1 MSAFGKYLAIG
12 FYVLCIIGGT
22 MLSIYWYFGET
33 QYLVLVGVALVI
45 FGTVGIIKHLRS
57 VIKKVTYMFNCM
69 ESDDFTFKF
78 SENRGDKYNKDF
90 NASLN
95 RIKSIVEQSKQ
106 RIEER
111 NAYFELIMNSV
122 RTGVIT
128 LDDNGNIVH
137 VNKYALNVFERGVLT
152 HVNQLD
158 AVAVGLKQMI
168 LSVEVGERGKF
179 ELVTEKG
186 RMLLSIMA
194 SQMNYD
200 GRLLKIVTFN
210 DINNELDDREV
221 ETWIKLAR
229 ILSHEIMNSLAPVTS
244 LTETLLDIN
253 RGVEADLR
261 LLCNSNDSVGEVAG
275 GDNADTCGLWNND
288 VDTKDGANRAFDREE
303 LKDDIIAGNA
313 NISKGLQTIKQ
324 TSMNIEEFV
333 KSYRRFTHI
342 PEPVK
347 TFFELEPFMQR
358 VCDLIVPI
366 GVKYKLVVTPADI
379 SVFAD
384 EGLLTQVVTNILKNA
399 VYAVMHSA
407 VGDDAIGKDNRKDEK
422 ITVLCTK
429 AVNSVCIDIAN
440 AGNAIPK
447 ELEDNIFVPFFTTKE
462 TGSGIG
468 LSISR
473 QIMFRHGGSLS
484 LISNRQGDVCFRVQL
499 PAV

>member
-1 MSAFGKYLAIG
+1 MSAFGKYLAIV

-22 MLSIYWYFGET
+22 ALSIYWYFGET
-33 QYLVLVGVALVI
+33 QYLVLVGVALVM
-45 FGTVGIIKHLRS
+45 FGAIGIIKHLRS

-78 SENRGDKYNKDF
+78 SENRGDKYSKDF

-128 LDDNGNIVH
+128 LDGNGNIVH
-137 VNKYALNVFERGVLT
+137 VNRYALNVFERSVLT

-158 AVAVGLKQMI
+158 TVAEGLKQMI
-168 LSVEVGERGKF
+168 LSIGAGERGKF

-186 RMLLSIMA
+186 RMQLSIMA

-200 GRLLKIVTFN
+200 GRMLKIVTFN

-221 ETWIKLAR
+221 ESWIKLAR

-261 LLCNSNDSVGEVAG
+261 LLCNCNDNVGDVVGAG
-275 GDNADTCGLWNND
+275 GNND
-288 VDTKDGANRAFDREE
+288 DAKDNGKPAFDKEE
-303 LKDDIIAGNA
+303 LKEDIIAGNA
-313 NISKGLQTIKQ
+313 NISKGLKTIKQ
-324 TSMNIEEFV
+324 TSMNLEEFV

-347 TFFELEPFMQR
+347 TLFELEPFMQR
-358 VCDLIVPI
+358 VCDLIIPI
-366 GVKYKLVVTPADI
+366 GVKYRLEVTPADI

-399 VYAVMHSA
+399 VYAVMHS
-407 VGDDAIGKDNRKDEK
+407 VGTSDEK

-429 AVNSVCIDIAN
+429 YGNSVCIDIAN
-440 AGNAIPK
+440 TGDEISK

-484 LISNRQGDVCFRVQL
+484 LISNRRGNVCFRVKL

>member
-1 MSAFGKYLAIG
+1 MSDFGKYLAIV

-22 MLSIYWYFGET
+22 ALSIYWYFGET
-33 QYLVLVGVALVI
+33 QYFVLVGAALVI

-78 SENRGDKYNKDF
+78 SENRGDKYSKDF

-128 LDDNGNIVH
+128 IDDNGNIVH
-137 VNKYALNVFERGVLT
+137 VNSYALNIFERSVLT

-158 AVAVGLKQMI
+158 TVAGGLKQMI
-168 LSVEVGERGKF
+168 LSIGAGERGKF

-186 RMLLSIMA
+186 RMQLSIMA
-194 SQMNYD
+194 SQMSYD

-221 ETWIKLAR
+221 ESWIKLAR
-229 ILSHEIMNSLAPVTS
+229 ILSHEIMNSLAPITS

-253 RGVEADLR
+253 RGVEADMR
-261 LLCNSNDSVGEVAG
+261 LLCN
-275 GDNADTCGLWNND
+275 ND
-288 VDTKDGANRAFDREE
+288 VDAKDGANIAFDKEE
-303 LKDDIIAGNA
+303 LKEDIISGNA

-324 TSMNIEEFV
+324 TSMNLEEFV

-347 TFFELEPFMQR
+347 TLFELEPFMQR
-358 VCDLIVPI
+358 VCDLIIPI
-366 GVKYKLVVTPADI
+366 GVKYRLEVAPADI

-384 EGLLTQVVTNILKNA
+384 EGLLTQVITNILKNA

-407 VGDDAIGKDNRKDEK
+407 GTSDEK
-422 ITVLCTK
+422 ITVLCAK
-429 AVNSVCIDIAN
+429 SGNSVCIDIAN
-440 AGNAIPK
+440 TGDEIPK
-447 ELEDNIFVPFFTTKE
+447 ELSDNIFVPFFTTKE

-484 LISNRQGDVCFRVQL
+484 LISNKPGNVCFRVQL

>member
-1 MSAFGKYLAIG
+1 MSAFGKYLAIV

-22 MLSIYWYFGET
+22 ALSIYWYFGET
-33 QYLVLVGVALVI
+33 QYFVLVGVALVI
-45 FGTVGIIKHLRS
+45 FGAVGIIKHLRS

-78 SENRGDKYNKDF
+78 SENRGDKYSKDF

-128 LDDNGNIVH
+128 IDDNGNIVH
-137 VNKYALNVFERGVLT
+137 VNSYALNIFEKSVLT

-158 AVAVGLKQMI
+158 TVAEGLKQMI
-168 LSVEVGERGKF
+168 LSIGAGERGKF

-186 RMLLSIMA
+186 RMQLSIMA
-194 SQMNYD
+194 SQMSYD

-221 ETWIKLAR
+221 ESWIKLAR

-253 RGVEADLR
+253 RGVEADMR
-261 LLCNSNDSVGEVAG
+261 LLCN
-275 GDNADTCGLWNND
+275 ND
-288 VDTKDGANRAFDREE
+288 VDAKDGANIAFDKEE
-303 LKDDIIAGNA
+303 LKEDIISGNA
-313 NISKGLQTIKQ
+313 NISKGLKTIKQ
-324 TSMNIEEFV
+324 TSMNLEEFV

-347 TFFELEPFMQR
+347 TLFGLEPFMQR
-358 VCDLIVPI
+358 VCDLIIPI
-366 GVKYKLVVTPADI
+366 GVKYRLEVTPADI

-407 VGDDAIGKDNRKDEK
+407 GTFDEK
-422 ITVLCTK
+422 IAVLCTK
-429 AVNSVCIDIAN
+429 SGNSVCIDIAN
-440 AGNAIPK
+440 TGDEIPK
-447 ELEDNIFVPFFTTKE
+447 ELSDNIFVPFFTTKE

-484 LISNRQGDVCFRVQL
+484 LISNKPGNVCFRVQL

>member
-1 MSAFGKYLAIG
+1 MSAFGKYLAIV

-22 MLSIYWYFGET
+22 VLSIYWYFGET
-33 QYLVLVGVALVI
+33 QYLVLGGVALVI
-45 FGTVGIIKHLRS
+45 FGAVGIIKYLRS

-78 SENRGDKYNKDF
+78 SENRGDKYSKDF

-137 VNKYALNVFERGVLT
+137 VNRYALNVFESTVLT

-158 AVAVGLKQMI
+158 AVAGGLKQMI
-168 LSVEVGERGKF
+168 LSIGAGERGKF

-186 RMLLSIMA
+186 RMQLSIMA
-194 SQMNYD
+194 SQMSYD

-210 DINNELDDREV
+210 DINNELDDMEV
-221 ETWIKLAR
+221 ESWIKLAR

-253 RGVEADLR
+253 RGVEADLK
-261 LLCNSNDSVGEVAG
+261 LLCNGNANVGDVAG
-275 GDNADTCGLWNND
+275 GGGENTDIRGLGNND
-288 VDTKDGANRAFDREE
+288 TNAKDGANIAFDKEE
-303 LKDDIIAGNA
+303 LKENIISGNA

-324 TSMNIEEFV
+324 TSMNLEEFV

-342 PEPVK
+342 PEPEK
-347 TFFELEPFMQR
+347 TLFELEPFMQR
-358 VCDLIVPI
+358 VCDLIIPI
-366 GVKYKLVVTPADI
+366 GVKYRLEVTPADI

-384 EGLLTQVVTNILKNA
+384 EGLLTQMVTNILKNA
-399 VYAVMHSA
+399 VYAVMHSS
-407 VGDDAIGKDNRKDEK
+407 GTSDEK
-422 ITVLCTK
+422 ITVLCAK
-429 AVNSVCIDIAN
+429 SGNSICMDIAN
-440 AGNAIPK
+440 TGDEIPK
-447 ELEDNIFVPFFTTKE
+447 ELSDNIFVPFFTTKE

-473 QIMFRHGGSLS
+473 QIMFRHSGSLS
-484 LISNRQGDVCFRVQL
+484 LISNKPGNVCFRVQL

>member
-1 MSAFGKYLAIG
+1 MSSFGKYLAIV
-12 FYVLCIIGGT
+12 FFVLCIIGGT
-22 MLSIYWYFGET
+22 VLSMYWYFSET
-33 QYLVLVGVALVI
+33 QYLVLAGVALVV
-45 FGTVGIIKHLRS
+45 FGAVGIIRHLRS
-57 VIKKVTYMFNCM
+57 VIMKVTYMFNCM

-78 SENRGDKYNKDF
+78 SENRGDKYSKDF

-95 RIKSIVEQSKQ
+95 RIKNIVERSKQ

-122 RTGVIT
+122 RTGVMT
-128 LDDNGNIVH
+128 MDDNGNIVH
-137 VNKYALNVFERGVLT
+137 VNRYALNLFERSVLT

-158 AVAVGLKQMI
+158 TVAQGIKSMI
-168 LSVEVGERGKF
+168 LSIGAGERGKF

-186 RMLLSIMA
+186 RMQLSIMA

-221 ETWIKLAR
+221 ESWIKLAR

-253 RGVEADLR
+253 KGVERDLK
-261 LLCNSNDSVGEVAG
+261 LLG
-275 GDNADTCGLWNND
+275 GDGT
-288 VDTKDGANRAFDREE
+288 FDREE
-303 LKDDIIAGNA
+303 IKEDIVVGNA

-324 TSMNIEEFV
+324 TSMNLEEFV

-342 PEPVK
+342 PEPAK
-347 TFFELEPFMQR
+347 TLFSLEPFMQR
-358 VCDLIVPI
+358 ICDLIIPI
-366 GVKYKLVVTPADI
+366 GLKYRLSVSPEDV

-399 VYAVMHSA
+399 VYAVMNRQVNVA
-407 VGDDAIGKDNRKDEK
+407 VKGVVGGAACKGAGEVADVTVGDAGNKMVGETMKAKVDERITINCFKDN
-422 ITVLCTK
+422 
-429 AVNSVCIDIAN
+429 NSVCMDIAN
-440 AGNAIPK
+440 DGDDIPK
-447 ELEDNIFVPFFTTKE
+447 ELADNIFVPFFTTKE

-473 QIMFRHGGSLS
+473 QIMFRHRGSLS
-484 LISNRQGDVCFRVQL
+484 LVSNRPGNVCFRIQL
-499 PAV
+499 PVV

>member
-1 MSAFGKYLAIG
+1 MSAFGKYLAIV

-22 MLSIYWYFGET
+22 VLSIYWYFGET
-33 QYLVLVGVALVI
+33 QYLVLGGVALVI
-45 FGTVGIIKHLRS
+45 FGAVGIIKHLRS

-78 SENRGDKYNKDF
+78 SENRGDKYSKDF

-137 VNKYALNVFERGVLT
+137 VNRYALNVFERTVLT

-158 AVAVGLKQMI
+158 AVAGGLKQMI
-168 LSVEVGERGKF
+168 LSIGAGERGKF

-186 RMLLSIMA
+186 RMQLSIMA
-194 SQMNYD
+194 SQMSYD

-210 DINNELDDREV
+210 DINNELDDMEV
-221 ETWIKLAR
+221 ESWIKLAR

-261 LLCNSNDSVGEVAG
+261 LLCNSNDSA
-275 GDNADTCGLWNND
+275 C
-288 VDTKDGANRAFDREE
+288 EE
-303 LKDDIIAGNA
+303 LKENIISGNA

-324 TSMNIEEFV
+324 TSMNLEEFV

-347 TFFELEPFMQR
+347 TLFELEPFMQR
-358 VCDLIVPI
+358 VCDLIIPI
-366 GVKYKLVVTPADI
+366 GVKYRLEVTPADI

-399 VYAVMHSA
+399 VYAVMHSS
-407 VGDDAIGKDNRKDEK
+407 GTSDEK
-422 ITVLCTK
+422 ITVLCAK
-429 AVNSVCIDIAN
+429 SGNSICMDIAN
-440 AGNAIPK
+440 TGDEIPK
-447 ELEDNIFVPFFTTKE
+447 ELSDNIFMPFFTTKE

-473 QIMFRHGGSLS
+473 QIMFRHSGSLS
-484 LISNRQGDVCFRVQL
+484 LISNKPGNVCFRVQL

>member
-1 MSAFGKYLAIG
+1 MSAFGKYMAIVL
-12 FYVLCIIGGT
+12 YVLCITGGT
-22 MLSIYWYFGET
+22 LLSVYWYFSDT
-33 QYLVLVGVALVI
+33 PYLVFGGVALVI
-45 FGTVGIIKHLRS
+45 FGAIGIIKHLQS

-78 SENRGDKYNKDF
+78 SESRGDKYSKDF

-95 RIKSIVEQSKQ
+95 RIKSIVEQSKR

-137 VNKYALNVFERGVLT
+137 VNRYALTVFEREVLT
-152 HVNQLD
+152 HLNQLD
-158 AVAVGLKQMI
+158 TVARGLKAMI
-168 LSVEVGERGKF
+168 LSLEAGERGKF

-186 RMLLSIMA
+186 RMQLSIMA

-200 GRLLKIVTFN
+200 GRLLKIITFN

-221 ETWIKLAR
+221 ESWIKLAR
-229 ILSHEIMNSLAPVTS
+229 ILSHEIMNSLAPITS

-253 RGVEADLR
+253 RGVETDLKQ
-261 LLCNSNDSVGEVAG
+261 LCGSSVTAG
-275 GDNADTCGLWNND
+275 
-288 VDTKDGANRAFDREE
+288 DGSGSALEREE
-303 LKDDIIAGNA
+303 IKEEIITGNA

-324 TSMNIEEFV
+324 TSMSLEEFV
-333 KSYRRFTHI
+333 KAYRRFTHI
-342 PEPVK
+342 PEPAK
-347 TFFELEPFMQR
+347 TFFELAPFMQR
-358 VCDLIVPI
+358 ICDLIIPI
-366 GVKYKLVVTPADI
+366 GLRYGLQVIPPDI

-384 EGLLTQVVTNILKNA
+384 DGLLTQVVTNILKNA
-399 VYAVMHSA
+399 LYAVMHREVGDNA
-407 VGDDAIGKDNRKDEK
+407 VGTENSAGEK

-429 AVNSVCIDIAN
+429 TGNSVCIDIAN

-447 ELEDNIFVPFFTTKE
+447 ELADNIFVPFFTTKE

-468 LSISR
+468 LSVSR
-473 QIMFRHGGSLS
+473 QIMFRHGGSLN
-484 LISNRQGDVCFRVQL
+484 LISNRDGNVCFRVQL

>member
-1 MSAFGKYLAIG
+1 MSAFGKYLAIV

-22 MLSIYWYFGET
+22 VLSIYWYFGET
-33 QYLVLVGVALVI
+33 QYLVLGGVALVI
-45 FGTVGIIKHLRS
+45 FGAVGIIKHLRS

-78 SENRGDKYNKDF
+78 SENRGDKYSKDF

-137 VNKYALNVFERGVLT
+137 VNRYALNVFERTVLT

-158 AVAVGLKQMI
+158 AVAGGLKQMI
-168 LSVEVGERGKF
+168 LSIGAGERGKF

-186 RMLLSIMA
+186 RMQLSIMA
-194 SQMNYD
+194 SQMSYD

-210 DINNELDDREV
+210 DINNELDDMEV
-221 ETWIKLAR
+221 ESWIKLAR

-261 LLCNSNDSVGEVAG
+261 LLCNSNDSA
-275 GDNADTCGLWNND
+275 C
-288 VDTKDGANRAFDREE
+288 EE
-303 LKDDIIAGNA
+303 LKENIISGNA

-324 TSMNIEEFV
+324 TSMNLEEFV

-347 TFFELEPFMQR
+347 TLFELEPFMQR
-358 VCDLIVPI
+358 VCDLIIPI
-366 GVKYKLVVTPADI
+366 GVKYRLEVTPADI

-399 VYAVMHSA
+399 VYAVMHSS
-407 VGDDAIGKDNRKDEK
+407 GTSDEK
-422 ITVLCTK
+422 ITVLCAK
-429 AVNSVCIDIAN
+429 SGNSICMDIAN
-440 AGNAIPK
+440 TSDEIPK
-447 ELEDNIFVPFFTTKE
+447 ELSDNIFVPFFTTKE

-473 QIMFRHGGSLS
+473 QIMFRHSGSLS
-484 LISNRQGDVCFRVQL
+484 LISNKPGNVCFRVQL

>member
-1 MSAFGKYLAIG
+1 MSSFGKYLAIV
-12 FYVLCIIGGT
+12 FFVLCIIGGT
-22 MLSIYWYFGET
+22 MLSMCCFFSET
-33 QYLVLVGVALVI
+33 QYLVLVGAALVV
-45 FGTVGIIKHLRS
+45 FGTVGIVKHLRS
-57 VIKKVTYMFNCM
+57 VIMKVTYMFNSM

-78 SENRGDKYNKDF
+78 SENRGDKYSKDF

-95 RIKSIVEQSKQ
+95 RIKSIVEQSKR

-128 LDDNGNIVH
+128 MDDNGNIVH
-137 VNKYALNVFERGVLT
+137 VNRYALNIFERSVLT

-158 AVAVGLKQMI
+158 TVAQGIRSTI
-168 LSVEVGERGKF
+168 LSIGAGERGKF

-186 RMLLSIMA
+186 RMQLSIMA
-194 SQMNYD
+194 SRMNYD
-200 GRLLKIVTFN
+200 GCLLKIVTFN

-221 ETWIKLAR
+221 ESWIKLAR
-229 ILSHEIMNSLAPVTS
+229 ILSHEIMNSLAPITS

-253 RGVEADLR
+253 EGVGRDLR
-261 LLCNSNDSVGEVAG
+261 LLS
-275 GDNADTCGLWNND
+275 GDKVL
-288 VDTKDGANRAFDREE
+288 DREE
-303 LKDDIIAGNA
+303 IKGDLIVGNA

-324 TSMNIEEFV
+324 TSMNLEEFV

-342 PEPVK
+342 PEPAK
-347 TFFELEPFMQR
+347 TLFRLEPFLQGI
-358 VCDLIVPI
+358 CDLIIPI
-366 GVKYKLVVTPADI
+366 GLKYRMVVSPQDL

-399 VYAVMHSA
+399 VYAVMNSRSNLSVRSSSSVEENLSTGDKL
-407 VGDDAIGKDNRKDEK
+407 VGETMTEMYSERIKINCFKDNN
-422 ITVLCTK
+422 
-429 AVNSVCIDIAN
+429 AVCMDIAN
-440 AGNAIPK
+440 DGDNIPK
-447 ELEDNIFVPFFTTKE
+447 DLADNIFVPFFTTKE

-484 LISNRQGDVCFRVQL
+484 LVSNRPGNVCFRIQL
-499 PAV
+499 PIV

>member
-1 MSAFGKYLAIG
+1 MSDFGKYLAIV

-22 MLSIYWYFGET
+22 ALSIYWYFGET
-33 QYLVLVGVALVI
+33 QYFVLVGAALVI

-78 SENRGDKYNKDF
+78 SENRGDKYSKDF

-106 RIEER
+106 RIEEM

-128 LDDNGNIVH
+128 IDDNGNIVH
-137 VNKYALNVFERGVLT
+137 VNSYALNIFERSVLT

-158 AVAVGLKQMI
+158 TVAGGLKQMI
-168 LSVEVGERGKF
+168 LSIGAGERGKF

-186 RMLLSIMA
+186 RMQLSIMA
-194 SQMNYD
+194 SQMSYD

-221 ETWIKLAR
+221 ESWIKLAR
-229 ILSHEIMNSLAPVTS
+229 ILSHEIMNSLAPITS

-253 RGVEADLR
+253 RGVEADMR
-261 LLCNSNDSVGEVAG
+261 LLCN
-275 GDNADTCGLWNND
+275 ND
-288 VDTKDGANRAFDREE
+288 VDAKDGANIAFDKEE
-303 LKDDIIAGNA
+303 LKEDIISGNA

-324 TSMNIEEFV
+324 TSMNLEEFV

-347 TFFELEPFMQR
+347 TLFELEPFMQR
-358 VCDLIVPI
+358 VCDLIIPI
-366 GVKYKLVVTPADI
+366 GVKYRLEVAPADI

-384 EGLLTQVVTNILKNA
+384 EGLLTQVITNILKNA

-407 VGDDAIGKDNRKDEK
+407 GTSDEK
-422 ITVLCTK
+422 ITVLCAK
-429 AVNSVCIDIAN
+429 SGNSVCIDIAN
-440 AGNAIPK
+440 TGDEIPK
-447 ELEDNIFVPFFTTKE
+447 ELSDNIFVPFFTTKE

-484 LISNRQGDVCFRVQL
+484 LISNKPGNVCFRVQL

>member
-1 MSAFGKYLAIG
+1 MSAFGKYLAIV

-22 MLSIYWYFGET
+22 ALSIYWYFGET
-33 QYLVLVGVALVI
+33 QYFVLVVVALVI
-45 FGTVGIIKHLRS
+45 FGAVGIIKHLRS

-78 SENRGDKYNKDF
+78 SENRGDKYSKDF

-128 LDDNGNIVH
+128 IDDNGNIVH
-137 VNKYALNVFERGVLT
+137 VNSYALNIFERSVLT

-158 AVAVGLKQMI
+158 TVAEGLKQMI
-168 LSVEVGERGKF
+168 LSIGAGERSKF

-186 RMLLSIMA
+186 RMQLSIMA
-194 SQMNYD
+194 SQMSYD

-221 ETWIKLAR
+221 ESWIKLAR

-253 RGVEADLR
+253 RGVEADMR
-261 LLCNSNDSVGEVAG
+261 LLCN
-275 GDNADTCGLWNND
+275 ND
-288 VDTKDGANRAFDREE
+288 VDAKDGANIAFDKEE
-303 LKDDIIAGNA
+303 LKEDIISGNA

-324 TSMNIEEFV
+324 TSMNLEEFV

-347 TFFELEPFMQR
+347 TLFGLEPFMQR
-358 VCDLIVPI
+358 VCDLIIPI
-366 GVKYKLVVTPADI
+366 GVKYRLEVAPADI

-407 VGDDAIGKDNRKDEK
+407 GTSDEK
-422 ITVLCTK
+422 ITVLCAK
-429 AVNSVCIDIAN
+429 SGNSVCIDIAN
-440 AGNAIPK
+440 TGDEIPK
-447 ELEDNIFVPFFTTKE
+447 ELSDNIFVPFFTTKE

-484 LISNRQGDVCFRVQL
+484 LISNKPGNVCFRVQL

>member
-1 MSAFGKYLAIG
+1 MSAFGKYLVIV

-22 MLSIYWYFGET
+22 VLSIYWYFGET
-33 QYLVLVGVALVI
+33 QYLVLGGVALVI
-45 FGTVGIIKHLRS
+45 FGAVGIIKHLRS

-78 SENRGDKYNKDF
+78 SENRGDKYSKDF

-137 VNKYALNVFERGVLT
+137 VNRYALNVFERTVLT

-158 AVAVGLKQMI
+158 AVAGGLKQMI
-168 LSVEVGERGKF
+168 LSIGAGERGKF

-186 RMLLSIMA
+186 RMQLSIMA
-194 SQMNYD
+194 SQMSYD

-210 DINNELDDREV
+210 DINNELDDMEV
-221 ETWIKLAR
+221 ESWIKLAR

-253 RGVEADLR
+253 RGVEADLK
-261 LLCNSNDSVGEVAG
+261 LLCNGNANVGDVAG
-275 GDNADTCGLWNND
+275 GGGENADIRGLGNND
-288 VDTKDGANRAFDREE
+288 TNAKDGANIAFDKEE
-303 LKDDIIAGNA
+303 LKENIISGNA

-324 TSMNIEEFV
+324 TSMNLEEFV

-347 TFFELEPFMQR
+347 TLFELEPFMQR
-358 VCDLIVPI
+358 VCDLIIPI
-366 GVKYKLVVTPADI
+366 GVKYRLEVTPADI

-399 VYAVMHSA
+399 VYAVMHSS
-407 VGDDAIGKDNRKDEK
+407 GTSDEK
-422 ITVLCTK
+422 ITVLCAK
-429 AVNSVCIDIAN
+429 SGNSICMDIAN
-440 AGNAIPK
+440 TGDEIPK
-447 ELEDNIFVPFFTTKE
+447 ELSDNIFVPFFTTKE

-473 QIMFRHGGSLS
+473 QIMFRHSGSLS
-484 LISNRQGDVCFRVQL
+484 LISNKPGNVCFRVQL

>member
-1 MSAFGKYLAIG
+1 MSSFGKYLAIV

-22 MLSIYWYFGET
+22 VLSIYWYFGET
-33 QYLVLVGVALVI
+33 QYLVLAGVAIVI
-45 FGTVGIIKHLRS
+45 FGAIGIINHLRS

-78 SENRGDKYNKDF
+78 SENRGDKYSKDF

-137 VNKYALNVFERGVLT
+137 VNRYALNVFERTVLT

-158 AVAVGLKQMI
+158 TVAGGLKQMI
-168 LSVEVGERGKF
+168 VSIGAGERGKF

-186 RMLLSIMA
+186 RMQLSIMA

-221 ETWIKLAR
+221 ESWIKLAR

-261 LLCNSNDSVGEVAG
+261 LLCSSNDSA
-275 GDNADTCGLWNND
+275 C
-288 VDTKDGANRAFDREE
+288 EE
-303 LKDDIIAGNA
+303 LKEDIIAGNA

-324 TSMNIEEFV
+324 TSMNLEEFV

-342 PEPVK
+342 PEPAK
-347 TFFELEPFMQR
+347 TVFVLEPFMQR
-358 VCDLIVPI
+358 VCDLIIPI
-366 GVKYKLVVTPADI
+366 GVKYKLEVTPADI

-384 EGLLTQVVTNILKNA
+384 DGLLTQVVTNILKNA
-399 VYAVMHSA
+399 IYAVMHSA
-407 VGDDAIGKDNRKDEK
+407 GGAGEK
-422 ITVLCTK
+422 ITILCAK
-429 AVNSVCIDIAN
+429 YGNSVCIDIAN
-440 AGNAIPK
+440 TGDEIPK
-447 ELEDNIFVPFFTTKE
+447 ELADNIFVPFFTTKE

-484 LISNRQGDVCFRVQL
+484 LISNRPGNVCFRVQL

>member
-1 MSAFGKYLAIG
+1 MSAFGKYLAIV

-22 MLSIYWYFGET
+22 VLSIYWYFGET
-33 QYLVLVGVALVI
+33 QYLVLGGVALVI
-45 FGTVGIIKHLRS
+45 FGAVGIIKYLRS

-78 SENRGDKYNKDF
+78 SENRGDKYSKDF

-95 RIKSIVEQSKQ
+95 RIKSIVEKSKQ

-137 VNKYALNVFERGVLT
+137 VNRYALNVFERTVLT

-158 AVAVGLKQMI
+158 AVAGGLKQMI
-168 LSVEVGERGKF
+168 LSIGAGERGKF

-186 RMLLSIMA
+186 RMQLSIMA
-194 SQMNYD
+194 SQMSYD

-210 DINNELDDREV
+210 DINNELDDMEV
-221 ETWIKLAR
+221 ESWIKLAR

-253 RGVEADLR
+253 RGVEADLK
-261 LLCNSNDSVGEVAG
+261 LLCNGNDSA
-275 GDNADTCGLWNND
+275 C
-288 VDTKDGANRAFDREE
+288 EE
-303 LKDDIIAGNA
+303 LKENIISGNA

-324 TSMNIEEFV
+324 TSMNLEEFV

-347 TFFELEPFMQR
+347 TLFELEPFMQR
-358 VCDLIVPI
+358 VCDLIIPI
-366 GVKYKLVVTPADI
+366 GVKYRLEVTPADI

-399 VYAVMHSA
+399 VYAVMHSS
-407 VGDDAIGKDNRKDEK
+407 GTSDEK
-422 ITVLCTK
+422 ITVLCAK
-429 AVNSVCIDIAN
+429 SGNSICMDIAN
-440 AGNAIPK
+440 TGDEIPK
-447 ELEDNIFVPFFTTKE
+447 ELSDNIFVPFFTTKE

-473 QIMFRHGGSLS
+473 QIMFRHSGSLS
-484 LISNRQGDVCFRVQL
+484 LISNKPGNVCFRVQL
-499 PAV
+499 PAM

>member
-1 MSAFGKYLAIG
+1 MSAFGKYLAIV

-22 MLSIYWYFGET
+22 VLSIYWYFGET
-33 QYLVLVGVALVI
+33 QYLVLGGVALVI
-45 FGTVGIIKHLRS
+45 FGAVGIIKHLRS

-78 SENRGDKYNKDF
+78 SENRGDKYSKDF

-137 VNKYALNVFERGVLT
+137 VNRYALNVFERTVLT

-158 AVAVGLKQMI
+158 AVAGGLKQMI
-168 LSVEVGERGKF
+168 LSIGAGERGKF

-186 RMLLSIMA
+186 RMQLSIMA
-194 SQMNYD
+194 SQMSYD

-210 DINNELDDREV
+210 DINNELDDMEV
-221 ETWIKLAR
+221 ESWIKLAR

-261 LLCNSNDSVGEVAG
+261 LLCNSNDSA
-275 GDNADTCGLWNND
+275 C
-288 VDTKDGANRAFDREE
+288 EE
-303 LKDDIIAGNA
+303 LKENIISGNA

-324 TSMNIEEFV
+324 TSMNLEEFV

-347 TFFELEPFMQR
+347 TLFELEPFMQR
-358 VCDLIVPI
+358 VCDLIIPI
-366 GVKYKLVVTPADI
+366 GVKYRLEVTPADI

-399 VYAVMHSA
+399 VYAVMHSS
-407 VGDDAIGKDNRKDEK
+407 GTSDEK
-422 ITVLCTK
+422 ITVLCAK
-429 AVNSVCIDIAN
+429 SGNSICMDIAN
-440 AGNAIPK
+440 TGDEIPK
-447 ELEDNIFVPFFTTKE
+447 ELSDNIFVPFFTTKE

-473 QIMFRHGGSLS
+473 QIMFRHSGSLS
-484 LISNRQGDVCFRVQL
+484 LISNKPGNVCFRVQL

>member
-1 MSAFGKYLAIG
+1 MSAFGKYLAIV

-22 MLSIYWYFGET
+22 ALSIYWYFGET
-33 QYLVLVGVALVI
+33 QYFVLVGVALVI
-45 FGTVGIIKHLRS
+45 FGAVGIIKHLRS

-69 ESDDFTFKF
+69 ESDDFTFRF
-78 SENRGDKYNKDF
+78 SENRGDKYSKDF

-128 LDDNGNIVH
+128 IDDNGNIVH
-137 VNKYALNVFERGVLT
+137 VNSYALNIFERSVLT

-158 AVAVGLKQMI
+158 TVAEGLKQMI
-168 LSVEVGERGKF
+168 LSIGAGERGKF

-186 RMLLSIMA
+186 RMQLSIMA
-194 SQMNYD
+194 SQMSYD

-221 ETWIKLAR
+221 ESWIKLAR

-253 RGVEADLR
+253 RGVEADMR
-261 LLCNSNDSVGEVAG
+261 LLCN
-275 GDNADTCGLWNND
+275 ND
-288 VDTKDGANRAFDREE
+288 VDAKDGANIAFDKEE
-303 LKDDIIAGNA
+303 LKEDIISGNA

-324 TSMNIEEFV
+324 TSMNLEEFV

-347 TFFELEPFMQR
+347 TLFGLEPFMQR
-358 VCDLIVPI
+358 VCDLIIPI
-366 GVKYKLVVTPADI
+366 GVKYRLEVAPADI

-407 VGDDAIGKDNRKDEK
+407 GTSDEK
-422 ITVLCTK
+422 ITVLCAK
-429 AVNSVCIDIAN
+429 SGNSVCIDIAN
-440 AGNAIPK
+440 TGDEIPK
-447 ELEDNIFVPFFTTKE
+447 ELSDNIFVPFFTTKE

-484 LISNRQGDVCFRVQL
+484 LISNKPGNVCFRVQL

>member
-1 MSAFGKYLAIG
+1 MLMSAFGKYLAIV

-22 MLSIYWYFGET
+22 SLAIYWYFSEA
-33 QYLVLVGVALVI
+33 QYLVFVGIALVI
-45 FGTVGIIKHLRS
+45 FGAIGIIRHLRS

-78 SENRGDKYNKDF
+78 SENRGDKYSKDF

-95 RIKSIVEQSKQ
+95 RIKSIVERSKQ
-106 RIEER
+106 RVEER

-128 LDDNGNIVH
+128 LDNSGNIVH
-137 VNKYALNVFERGVLT
+137 VNRYALNLFEREVLT

-158 AVAVGLKQMI
+158 AVTGGLKSMI
-168 LSVEVGERGKF
+168 LSIGAGERGKF
-179 ELVTEKG
+179 EIVTEKG
-186 RMLLSIMA
+186 TIQLSIMA

-221 ETWIKLAR
+221 ESWIKLAR
-229 ILSHEIMNSLAPVTS
+229 ILSHEIMNSLAPITS

-261 LLCNSNDSVGEVAG
+261 LLCNGNDSVNDVAG
-275 GDNADTCGLWNND
+275 ADGGNVDTRGFGSND
-288 VDTKDGANRAFDREE
+288 VDVKDGTNRIFDKEE
-303 LKDDIIAGNA
+303 LKEDIITGNA

-324 TSMNIEEFV
+324 TSMNLEEFV

-342 PEPVK
+342 PEPSK
-347 TFFELEPFMQR
+347 TLFELEPFMQR
-358 VCDLIVPI
+358 ICDLIIPI
-366 GVKYKLVVTPADI
+366 GLKYRLEVAPADI

-384 EGLLTQVVTNILKNA
+384 EGLLTQVITNILKNA
-399 VYAVMHSA
+399 VYAVMHSS
-407 VGDDAIGKDNRKDEK
+407 VETNEK
-422 ITVLCTK
+422 ITVLCAK
-429 AVNSVCIDIAN
+429 SGSSVCIDIAN
-440 AGNAIPK
+440 AGDEIPK
-447 ELEDNIFVPFFTTKE
+447 ELADNIFVPFFTTKE

-484 LISNRQGDVCFRVQL
+484 LISNKQGNVCFRVQL

>member
-1 MSAFGKYLAIG
+1 MSDFGKYLAIV

-22 MLSIYWYFGET
+22 ALSIYWYFGET
-33 QYLVLVGVALVI
+33 QYFVLVGAALVI

-78 SENRGDKYNKDF
+78 SENRGDKYSKDF

-111 NAYFELIMNSV
+111 NAYFALIMTSV

-128 LDDNGNIVH
+128 IDDNGNIVH
-137 VNKYALNVFERGVLT
+137 VNSYALNIFERSVLT

-158 AVAVGLKQMI
+158 TVAGGLKQMI
-168 LSVEVGERGKF
+168 LSIGAGERGKF

-186 RMLLSIMA
+186 RMQLSIMA
-194 SQMNYD
+194 SQMSYD

-221 ETWIKLAR
+221 ESWIKLAR
-229 ILSHEIMNSLAPVTS
+229 ILSHEIMNSLAPITS

-253 RGVEADLR
+253 RGVEADMR
-261 LLCNSNDSVGEVAG
+261 LLCN
-275 GDNADTCGLWNND
+275 ND
-288 VDTKDGANRAFDREE
+288 VDAKDGANIAFDKEE
-303 LKDDIIAGNA
+303 LKEDIISGNA

-324 TSMNIEEFV
+324 TSMNLEEFV

-347 TFFELEPFMQR
+347 TLFELEPFMQR
-358 VCDLIVPI
+358 VCDLIIPI
-366 GVKYKLVVTPADI
+366 GVKYRLEVAPADI

-384 EGLLTQVVTNILKNA
+384 EGLLTQVITNILKNA

-407 VGDDAIGKDNRKDEK
+407 GTSDEK
-422 ITVLCTK
+422 ITVLCAK
-429 AVNSVCIDIAN
+429 SGNSVCIDIAN
-440 AGNAIPK
+440 TGDEIPK
-447 ELEDNIFVPFFTTKE
+447 ELSDNIFVPFFTTKE

-484 LISNRQGDVCFRVQL
+484 LISNKPGNVCFRVQL

>member
-1 MSAFGKYLAIG
+1 MSAFGKYLAIV

-22 MLSIYWYFGET
+22 VLSIYWYFDET
-33 QYLVLVGVALVI
+33 QYFVLAGVAIVI
-45 FGTVGIIKHLRS
+45 FGAIGIINHLRS

-78 SENRGDKYNKDF
+78 SENRGDKYSKDF

-137 VNKYALNVFERGVLT
+137 VNRYALNVFERTVLT

-158 AVAVGLKQMI
+158 TVAGGLKQMI
-168 LSVEVGERGKF
+168 VSIGAGERGKF

-186 RMLLSIMA
+186 RMQLSIMA

-221 ETWIKLAR
+221 VSWIKLAR

-261 LLCNSNDSVGEVAG
+261 QLCSSDDSVCEV
-275 GDNADTCGLWNND
+275 
-288 VDTKDGANRAFDREE
+288 
-303 LKDDIIAGNA
+303 LKEDIIAGNA

-324 TSMNIEEFV
+324 TSMNLEEFV

-342 PEPVK
+342 PEPAK
-347 TFFELEPFMQR
+347 TVFVLEPFMQR
-358 VCDLIVPI
+358 VCDLIIPI
-366 GVKYKLVVTPADI
+366 GVKYKLEVTPADI

-399 VYAVMHSA
+399 IYAVMHSA
-407 VGDDAIGKDNRKDEK
+407 VGAGEK
-422 ITVLCTK
+422 ITIRCAK
-429 AVNSVCIDIAN
+429 YGDSVCIDIAN
-440 AGNAIPK
+440 TGDEIPK
-447 ELEDNIFVPFFTTKE
+447 ELADNIFVPFFTTKE

-484 LISNRQGDVCFRVQL
+484 LISNKQGNVCFRVQL